1 MMLMLISISPA
12 LVLLLDQ
19 MLVDLLQKSL
29 PHLRMEK
36 KDQNHDGED
45 HNDHDGQDEKAMMMM
60 ITTYMLCH

>member
-29 PHLRMEK
+29 PHLRMERIK
-36 KDQNHDGED
+36 I
-45 HNDHDGQDEKAMMMM
+45 MMVK
-60 ITTYMLCH
+60 IRLPLIVALPPILTSLRIISS